1 MTQQKQTITAIVII
15 LFLGVLFHNKYINE
29 FPSYIHAWSQ
39 SDRYALALGFA
50 NNDLNFFKP
59 ETFSLLK
66 NAEAIDEWKYP
77 SDNSITAVNFPI
89 HDFLPAFF
97 MKITGNSSPFIFRV
111 YILLYSFIGLLFL
124 FKLSQLW
131 TRSFFKSILIL
142 IFAATSPVFVY
153 YQGGFMPTIPSLSNS
168 IIGIYLYSLYLSN
181 SDNKYFNFSLLFLTI
196 AALCRTTFAIPLIAI
211 WGFELL
217 RILKG
222 NTRLMPKL
230 LPALLSIVFILFYS
244 FYNDYLTAK
253 FGSIFLNQIL
263 PAKSFN
269 EALEIIK
276 IAIQNWG
283 FQYFSIIHYLLL
295 ICLVLTSVFYLLSK
309 KTRILDKTVTLF
321 LLVLIMFIGCIAFSI
336 LMLRQFPDHDYYFLD
351 TFYLPVILLLI
362 FLVTIIPLENSK
374 RNNSFYLITI
384 LLLSISMI
392 VNAVNTQKNRR
403 KTGYWD
409 RTTSTINNFT
419 GMENYLDSISIP
431 KNSKMLVLD
440 ANATNIPLILMNR
453 KGYPIILNKK
463 EYIERALKW
472 DYDYV
477 VFQNEFFLSKI
488 YSVYPEIISR
498 IKKVADNEKIS
509 VCVLSDSISNNTLY
523 KFLGIED
530 KTQVFGAIMTYDT
543 MVNESWQNINST
555 SDFSFSGTNSGFLT
569 HNMTYG
575 LTYKTKDLPVITQRN
590 RILLFSSYFLQDT
603 INNCEIVVSINEN
616 GKTTYYNSFKLQEF
630 LKMKNKWESVDL
642 LFLLPKVKS
651 EDYEFA
657 LYIWN
662 TGKNDL
668 LIDDFGFKI
677 Y

>member
-15 LFLGVLFHNKYINE
+15 LFLGVLFHYKYINE

-39 SDRYALALGFA
+39 SDRYALALGFV

-66 NAEAIDEWKYP
+66 NAKAIDEWKYP
-77 SDNSITAVNFPI
+77 SDNNITAVDFPI
-89 HDFLPAFF
+89 HDYLPAFF

-131 TRSFFKSILIL
+131 TRSFLKSILIL

-196 AALCRTTFAIPLIAI
+196 AALSRTTFAISLIAI

-222 NTRLMPKL
+222 NTRLIPKL
-230 LPALLSIVFILFYS
+230 LPSLLSTLFILFYT
-244 FYNDYLTAK
+244 FYNVYLRDK
-253 FGSIFLNQIL
+253 YGSIFLNQIL
-263 PAKSFN
+263 PARSFN
-269 EALEIIK
+269 EALEMIK

-283 FQYFSIIHYLLL
+283 IQYFSIIHYLLL
-295 ICLVLTSVFYLLSK
+295 ICLVLTSAFYLLSK
-309 KTRILDKTVTLF
+309 KTRILHKTATLF

-351 TFYLPVILLLI
+351 TFYLPVIILLI
-362 FLVTIIPLENSK
+362 FLVTMIPLENSK
-374 RNNSFYLITI
+374 RNNNFYLITI
-384 LLLSISMI
+384 LLLSIPMI
-392 VNAVNTQKNRR
+392 VNAVNTQKSRR

-409 RTTSTINNFT
+409 RTTSTITNFK

-472 DYDYV
+472 DYDYI
-477 VFQNEFFLSKI
+477 VFQNEFFLSEI
-488 YSVYPEIISR
+488 YSTYPEIISR
-498 IKKVADNEKIS
+498 IKKVADNGKIS
-509 VCVLSDSISNNTLY
+509 VCVLSDTISNNTLN

-530 KTQVFGAIMTYDT
+530 KTQVFGAKMTYDT
-543 MVNESWQNINST
+543 IVNESWQNINST

-569 HNMTYG
+569 HDMTYG

-603 INNCEIVVSINEN
+603 INNCEIVVSINES
-616 GKTTYYNSFKLQEF
+616 GKTTYYNSFKLQKF
-630 LKMKNKWESVDL
+630 LKMKNKWENVDL

-651 EDYEFA
+651 EDYKFA

>member
-15 LFLGVLFHNKYINE
+15 LFLGFLFHHKYINE

-39 SDRYALALGFA
+39 SDRYALALGFV

-77 SDNSITAVNFPI
+77 SDNSITAVDFPI

-124 FKLSQLW
+124 FKLSQFW
-131 TRSFFKSILIL
+131 SKSFLKSILIL

-211 WGFELL
+211 LCFEFL

-222 NTRLMPKL
+222 NTKLIPKL
-230 LPALLSIVFILFYS
+230 LPILLSIVFILIYS
-244 FYNDYLTAK
+244 FYNGHLRDK

-263 PAKSFN
+263 PAKNFN
-269 EALEIIK
+269 EALEMIK
-276 IAIQNWG
+276 IAIKNWG
-283 FQYFSIIHYLLL
+283 VQYFSIIHYLLL
-295 ICLVLTSVFYLLSK
+295 ICLVLASVFYLLSK
-309 KTRILDKTVTLF
+309 KTRILDKTANLI
-321 LLVLIMFIGCIAFSI
+321 LLVLIMFIGCIASSI

-374 RNNSFYLITI
+374 RNNSIYLITI

-392 VNAVNTQKNRR
+392 VNAVNTQKSRR

-409 RTTSTINNFT
+409 RTTSTINNFK

-440 ANATNIPLILMNR
+440 ANAPNIPLILMNR

-472 DYDYV
+472 DYDYI
-477 VFQNEFFLSKI
+477 VFQNEFFLSEI

-498 IKKVADNEKIS
+498 IKKVVDNGKIS
-509 VCVLSDSISNNTLY
+509 VCVLSDTISNNTLN

-543 MVNESWQNINST
+543 IVNESWQNINST
-555 SDFSFSGTNSGFLT
+555 SDFSFSGANSGFMT
-569 HNMTYG
+569 HDMTYG

-603 INNCEIVVSINEN
+603 INNCEIVVSINES

-630 LKMKNKWESVDL
+630 LKIKNKWESVDL

>member
-1 MTQQKQTITAIVII
+1 MFKDLPFEESMQPDFMVLRDDVIRIDWLNKDWGDITPTVGHPSGIGVSMKSNPFGTSATAT
-15 LFLGVLFHNKYINE
+15 LFLYQYICSNGVSV
-29 FPSYIHAWSQ
+29 PT
-39 SDRYALALGFA
+39 
-50 NNDLNFFKP
+50 
-59 ETFSLLK
+59 TF
-66 NAEAIDEWKYP
+66 
-77 SDNSITAVNFPI
+77 
-89 HDFLPAFF
+89 
-97 MKITGNSSPFIFRV
+97 G
-111 YILLYSFIGLLFL
+111 
-124 FKLSQLW
+124 Q
-131 TRSFFKSILIL
+131 SILYG
-142 IFAATSPVFVY
+142 SDER
-153 YQGGFMPTIPSLSNS
+153 
-168 IIGIYLYSLYLSN
+168 
-181 SDNKYFNFSLLFLTI
+181 DNKYFNFSLLFLTI

-211 WGFELL
+211 LGFEFI

-222 NTRLMPKL
+222 NTKLIPKL
-230 LPALLSIVFILFYS
+230 LPALLSIVFILFYA
-244 FYNDYLTAK
+244 FYNVYLRDK
-253 FGSIFLNQIL
+253 YGSIFLNQIL

-269 EALEIIK
+269 EALEMIK

-295 ICLVLTSVFYLLSK
+295 ICLVLTSAFYLLSK
-309 KTRILDKTVTLF
+309 KTRILNKTPTLL
-321 LLVLIMFIGCIAFSI
+321 LLVLIMFIGCVAASI
-336 LMLRQFPDHDYYFLD
+336 LMLRQFPNHDYYFLD
-351 TFYLPVILLLI
+351 TFYLPVILLSI
-362 FLVTIIPLENSK
+362 FFITIIPLKNYK

-392 VNAVNTQKNRR
+392 VNAVNTQKSRR
-403 KTGYWD
+403 ETGYWD
-409 RTTSTINNFT
+409 RTTSTINNFN

-440 ANATNIPLILMNR
+440 ASAPNIPLILMNR

-472 DYDYV
+472 DYDYL
-477 VFQNEFFLSKI
+477 VFQNEFFLSEI
-488 YSVYPEIISR
+488 YSVYPEIISK
-498 IKKVADNEKIS
+498 IKKVADNGKIS
-509 VCVLSDSISNNTLY
+509 VCVLSDSISKNTLN

-530 KTQVFGAIMTYDT
+530 KTQVFGAKMTYDT
-543 MVNESWQNINST
+543 IVNESWQNINST
-555 SDFSFSGTNSGFLT
+555 SDFSFSGANSGFLT
-569 HNMTYG
+569 HDMTYG

-603 INNCEIVVSINEN
+603 INNCEIVVSINES
-616 GKTTYYNSFKLQEF
+616 GKTTYYNSFKLQKF

-651 EDYEFA
+651 KDYEFA

>member
-1 MTQQKQTITAIVII
+1 MTQQKKTITAIVII
-15 LFLGVLFHNKYINE
+15 LFLGVLFHYKYINE

-39 SDRYALALGFA
+39 SDRYALALGFV
-50 NNDLNFFKP
+50 NNDLNFFEP

-77 SDNSITAVNFPI
+77 SDNSITAVDFPI

-97 MKITGNSSPFIFRV
+97 MKITGNSSPFVFRV

-131 TRSFFKSILIL
+131 SGSFFKSILIL

-153 YQGGFMPTIPSLSNS
+153 YQGGFLPTIPSLSNS

-211 WGFELL
+211 LGFEFI

-222 NTRLMPKL
+222 NTKLIPKL
-230 LPALLSIVFILFYS
+230 LPALLSIVFILFYA
-244 FYNDYLTAK
+244 FYNVYLRDK
-253 FGSIFLNQIL
+253 YGSIFLNQIL

-269 EALEIIK
+269 EALEMIK
-276 IAIQNWG
+276 IAVQNWG
-283 FQYFSIIHYLLL
+283 SQYFSIIHYLLL
-295 ICLVLTSVFYLLSK
+295 ICLVLTSAFYLLSK
-309 KTRILDKTVTLF
+309 KTRILNKTPTLL
-321 LLVLIMFIGCIAFSI
+321 LLVLIMFIGCVAASI
-336 LMLRQFPDHDYYFLD
+336 LMLRQFPNHDYYFLD
-351 TFYLPVILLLI
+351 TFYLPVILLSI
-362 FLVTIIPLENSK
+362 FFITIIPLKNYK

-392 VNAVNTQKNRR
+392 VNAVNTQKSRR
-403 KTGYWD
+403 ETGYWD
-409 RTTSTINNFT
+409 RTTSTINNFN

-440 ANATNIPLILMNR
+440 ASAPNIPLILMNR

-472 DYDYV
+472 DYDYL
-477 VFQNEFFLSKI
+477 VFQNEFFLSEI
-488 YSVYPEIISR
+488 YSVYPEIISK
-498 IKKVADNEKIS
+498 IKKVADNGKIS
-509 VCVLSDSISNNTLY
+509 VCVLSDSISKNTLN

-530 KTQVFGAIMTYDT
+530 KTQVFGAKMTYDT
-543 MVNESWQNINST
+543 IVNESWQNINST
-555 SDFSFSGTNSGFLT
+555 SDFSFSGANSGFLT
-569 HNMTYG
+569 HDMTYG

-603 INNCEIVVSINEN
+603 INNCEIVVSINES
-616 GKTTYYNSFKLQEF
+616 GKTTYYNSFKLQKF

-651 EDYEFA
+651 KDYEFA